1 MNLRHFVLAATIA
14 AAWLPGQS
22 AQAWI
27 SKQVRDWNVECSNG
41 LTCNISAWDWDAK
54 ALQYVSFQRRGA
66 PNAALEL
73 RLRTAPEFS
82 PDDDPTV
89 TFRFTVDDK
98 ELLLLT
104 TKDLVQ
110 EEHSPVYFSADHAK
124 VSALLDALEVGKT
137 ADVTVTGKAGRDVLK
152 LKLDGVKDAVLY
164 LDEVQ
169 GRTGRVDALEA
180 KGDKQPR
187 RDTTAKDI
195 LTLEDMPAII
205 RKEFTESGGACSDL
219 LPETIKHFQ
228 GFDVSIGSIRLIG
241 VPCATGGAY
250 NQPYALYVM
259 NEVVE
264 RISFPYMEEGK
275 PTAMATAFNIDFDPV
290 TKRITSFFRGR
301 GIGDCGEYFVWQ
313 YDERGDRLSL
323 LEMRNKPECDEGD
336 NDPTKFPLVWKAEK

>member
-1 MNLRHFVLAATIA
+1 MNLRHFVLAAAIA

-73 RLRTAPEFS
+73 RLRTAQEFS

-137 ADVTVTGKAGRDVLK
+137 AEVAVTGKAGRDVRH
-152 LKLDGVKDAVLY
+152 GW
-164 LDEVQ
+164 
-169 GRTGRVDALEA
+169 
-180 KGDKQPR
+180 
-187 RDTTAKDI
+187 
-195 LTLEDMPAII
+195 
-205 RKEFTESGGACSDL
+205 
-219 LPETIKHFQ
+219 
-228 GFDVSIGSIRLIG
+228 RL
-241 VPCATGGAY
+241 
-250 NQPYALYVM
+250 
-259 NEVVE
+259 
-264 RISFPYMEEGK
+264 
-275 PTAMATAFNIDFDPV
+275 
-290 TKRITSFFRGR
+290 
-301 GIGDCGEYFVWQ
+301 
-313 YDERGDRLSL
+313 
-323 LEMRNKPECDEGD
+323 
-336 NDPTKFPLVWKAEK
+336 